1 MGLFEV
7 PRMLVRFHDYLRSPF
22 LPPINR
28 NPSVTARVLAYAG
41 DFSFGQLVFHGLI
54 SVSHIRIL
62 FESLRE
68 LVPLQGS
75 GGDSIATIL
84 AIYTLTTIIRFY
96 TSLFLG
102 VSLFQWLVGMSSGAH
117 GFSGRLCA
125 GARVGIEFVLLPFF
139 IFMVPVFSEKP
150 SMIERLSTALLKKNK
165 GFRGLMGVLARPLVV
180 VFIFLSLFAP
190 LLRNL
195 AIIEGVNVEFSE
207 ISKAKIDNNVD
218 FSKFRFFPSN
228 YFGFTTFGDLE
239 GDRFV
244 LLPQYEVTKEGEK
257 TRVRPYLG
265 IFDSKNES
273 LGFLKKESR
282 IDWRRLAEVARRGN
296 PFFYSSYPF
305 LAGELNQSELKTF
318 SERALIELEE
328 LIISSLELSFRNVT
342 RHVMKHGPF
351 LGGYV
356 DLRQALIGL
365 LDVGAVPRSDTVNLG
380 DRKFLRFRQL
390 FEEVTTIEKKYREI
404 LIPLS
409 ETKGDILRYE
419 WDANLDSA
427 ISRRDFASSFFAQA
441 KWSQPKESNFDTNEM
456 SALSLIDYL
465 LDQSIDEKQKALVQE
480 FAYRWFFEKSRFALI
495 NEKKQLIAWLS
506 ISMNRVYL
514 VTQSYSEYQKLGKMF
529 LMLRHAL
536 EIKDIEFFNLDD
548 PRE

>member
-1 MGLFEV
+1 M
-7 PRMLVRFHDYLRSPF
+7 
-22 LPPINR
+22 PPINR
-28 NPSVTARVLAYAG
+28 NPSLTARVLAYAG

-54 SVSHIRIL
+54 SVSHIRVL
-62 FESLRE
+62 FESLRQM
-68 LVPLQGS
+68 VPLSGS

-84 AIYTLTTIIRFY
+84 AIFTLTTIIRFY

-102 VSLFQWLVGMSSGAH
+102 VSFFQWLVGMSTGASGL
-117 GFSGRLCA
+117 SGRLCS
-125 GARVGIEFVLLPFF
+125 GARVGIEFLLLPLVL
-139 IFMVPVFSEKP
+139 FMLPVLSHKP
-150 SMIERLSTALLKKNK
+150 SLIERLSTALLKKNK
-165 GFRGLMGVLARPLVV
+165 GFRGVMGFMARPLVI

-207 ISKAKIDNNVD
+207 ISKAKIDNEVD
-218 FSKFRFFPSN
+218 FSKFRFFPSVFFN
-228 YFGFTTFGDLE
+228 FTTFGDLE
-239 GDRFV
+239 GDRFI
-244 LLPQYEVTKEGEK
+244 LLPQYEVTKEGDK
-257 TRVRPYLG
+257 TKVKPYLG

-273 LGFLKKESR
+273 LGFLKKESK
-282 IDWRRLAEVARRGN
+282 IDWRKLAKIARRGN

-305 LAGELNQSELKTF
+305 LAGELNQSQLNTF

-328 LIISSLELSFRNVT
+328 LIINSLELSFGNVT
-342 RHVMKHGPF
+342 KHVLEHGPF

-365 LDVGAVPRSDTVNLG
+365 LDVGATPRSDTVNLG

-409 ETKGDILRYE
+409 ETTGDILRYE
-419 WDANLDSA
+419 WDATLDAA

-441 KWSQPKESNFDTNEM
+441 KWGEPAEQSFKSDEL
-456 SALSLIDYL
+456 SALSLIDLL
-465 LDQSIDEKQKALVQE
+465 LDQSLDAKQSGIIQE
-480 FAYRWFFEKSRFALI
+480 FAYRWFFEKSRFALL
-495 NEKKQLIAWLS
+495 NDKKPLIAWLN
-506 ISMNRVYL
+506 ISMNRIYL
-514 VTQSYSEYQKLGKMF
+514 VTQSRNTYQKLGKMF

-536 EIKDIEFFNLDD
+536 RVGDKEFFNL
-548 PRE
+548 ETNGE